1 MTPEGI
7 VLVASVTILNHDQ
20 VLIIK
25 ETKPNAR
32 DKWNFPSGRMEYG
45 EDILHTARREVR
57 EETGLEVNLT
67 GTTGVYNFMSRTNNQ
82 VILFHFI
89 GEMTGGILKLEEDEI
104 SDSKWVQLHELA
116 KMENED
122 LREPGVLKQIIDNL
136 LQNKVHS
143 ISMYNEP
150 LRSN

>member
-1 MTPEGI
+1 
-7 VLVASVTILNHDQ
+7 
-20 VLIIK
+20 
-25 ETKPNAR
+25 
-32 DKWNFPSGRMEYG
+32 
-45 EDILHTARREVR
+45 
-57 EETGLEVNLT
+57 
-67 GTTGVYNFMSRTNNQ
+67 MSRTNNQ

-89 GEMTGGILKLEEDEI
+89 GEMTGGVLKLEEDEI
-104 SDSKWVQLHELA
+104 SDSKWVQVNELA
-116 KMENED
+116 KIENED